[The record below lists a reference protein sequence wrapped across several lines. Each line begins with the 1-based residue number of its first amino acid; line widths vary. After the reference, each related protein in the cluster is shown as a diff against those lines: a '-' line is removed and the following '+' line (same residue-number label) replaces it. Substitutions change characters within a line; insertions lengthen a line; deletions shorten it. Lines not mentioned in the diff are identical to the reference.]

1 MILKEPSEN
10 KYNHIPLVNNFNN
23 WWYKGRKE
31 ILKYLITK
39 ENFEFPI
46 KILEIGPGVGVN
58 IEILQD
64 FGEVDI
70 LEVDGYFI
78 ELINNNKKIKVKEIY
93 KNFGE
98 INKKYDLIVFL
109 DVLEHIED
117 PYVFLN
123 KINNVLQD
131 NGVGIL
137 SVPAYQGLFSDHDV
151 ILQHFRRYNW
161 QTLKNELAENFK
173 ITKRIGYNFLLLP
186 IRFIQIKII
195 KSVVSDTTV
204 NSFINKVLTLI
215 VKFEVTLLKMNVN
228 LKMGLS
234 LFAVFRKK
242 DAQS

>member
-1 MILKEPSEN
+1 MSKPSEN
-10 KYNHIPLVNNFNN
+10 KYNHIPLASNFSN
-23 WWYKGRKE
+23 WWYQGRKE

-39 ENFEFPI
+39 ENFKFPI
-46 KILEIGPGVGVN
+46 RILEIGPGVGVN

-78 ELINNNKKIKVKEIY
+78 ELINNNKKIKVEEIY

-98 INKKYDLIVFL
+98 ISNKYDLVVFL

-117 PYVFLN
+117 PYVFIDE
-123 KINNVLQD
+123 INNVLKD
-131 NGVGIL
+131 NGIGIL

-151 ILQHFRRYNW
+151 NLQHFRRYNW
-161 QTLKNELAENFK
+161 LTLTNELANNFK

-204 NSFINKVLTLI
+204 NSLVNKVLTMI
-215 VKFEVTLLKMNVN
+215 VKFEVILLKMNIN

-242 DAQS
+242 KDA